1 MQDNYLGMLI
11 KMKRLSNNWSQEDL
25 CNGICAVSYLSKIE
39 QCKVAASPEILDLL
53 IKKLN
58 IEVIDDPEVV
68 EPGKQLVNR
77 LYDAI
82 FLCNFKERDSLYN
95 ELTESYA
102 ELINTP
108 LMIDIMVI
116 RSCKLKT
123 VDPVLT
129 EFQELFND
137 RQLKLYLVA
146 SEQCSELIR
155 RFPSAFASISCA
167 QIQYRVGDYTKAID
181 TATAGYDMAARNG
194 EAYLLLFAQSIIGT
208 SYCCVSDYKS
218 MLEHYAIA
226 ERIAK
231 QLGAESAMSHVQYN
245 IAASALA
252 SGDYEIAYDFFSK
265 VSPSVMAYHKY
276 AIACEKLGKI
286 DEAKRLVD
294 LAFEMPCKGEDEK
307 LSHEMLEIVKY
318 RLHNPEY
325 LKHDQYG
332 DMLLTTFERIT
343 EELPRGFA
351 LFHVPW
357 VIEWYKA
364 QRQYKQAFEL
374 MVEFTNIL

>member
-1 MQDNYLGMLI
+1 
-11 KMKRLSNNWSQEDL
+11 
-25 CNGICAVSYLSKIE
+25 
-39 QCKVAASPEILDLL
+39 
-53 IKKLN
+53 
-58 IEVIDDPEVV
+58 
-68 EPGKQLVNR
+68 
-77 LYDAI
+77 
-82 FLCNFKERDSLYN
+82 
-95 ELTESYA
+95 
-102 ELINTP
+102 
-108 LMIDIMVI
+108 
-116 RSCKLKT
+116 
-123 VDPVLT
+123 
-129 EFQELFND
+129 
-137 RQLKLYLVA
+137 
-146 SEQCSELIR
+146 
-155 RFPSAFASISCA
+155 
-167 QIQYRVGDYTKAID
+167 
-181 TATAGYDMAARNG
+181 
-194 EAYLLLFAQSIIGT
+194 
-208 SYCCVSDYKS
+208 

-318 RLHNPEY
+318 RLHNPED